1 MNLNV
6 EIASPEGMLF
16 KGLCHLAVI
25 PAVSGEIGVM
35 NIHESFITNLKAG
48 DVKILDDNNNIIKS
62 FPLESGFAEMQN
74 SKLIILIN

>member
-6 EIASPEGMLF
+6 EIASPEGLLF

-35 NIHESFITNLKAG
+35 DIHESFITNLKDG
-48 DVKILDDNNNIIKS
+48 EIKIVDDQQNLIKAFNI
-62 FPLESGFAEMQN
+62 ESGFAEMQN